1 MAVSKD
7 QADDIAEALGKRIEA
22 RQDQVNA
29 RMIVFGEQ
37 DSAID
42 EQQLAVELDDGHIAA
57 DIAQTP
63 Q

>member
-1 MAVSKD
+1 VSKD
-7 QADDIAEALGKRIEA
+7 QPDDIAEALGKRIEA

>member
-1 MAVSKD
+1 
-7 QADDIAEALGKRIEA
+7 
-22 RQDQVNA
+22 
-29 RMIVFGEQ
+29 MIVFGEQ